1 MNQQSSKKFTG
12 IFFFAFA
19 ILGLMSPAVFAQP
32 DRQTSS
38 PPTPQQAAP
47 FDMTGYWVS
56 VVTEDWRWRMLV
68 PPEGDAGSIPLNQA
82 GEELANAWRA
92 DDSELET
99 CLAFGGASIMR
110 YPGRLHISWD
120 DEQTLRIDFSAGNQ
134 SRLLHF
140 GGDASTQMNASLQGY
155 TTASWYKER
164 QTRGLGFG
172 GPVRSFEGGNLH
184 SSTSHLSAA
193 YLQRNGIPY
202 SDQTSIND
210 FYRVVELPN
219 NERWL
224 IVTSIITD
232 PVYLREEIIW
242 STNFKYEPN
251 GDNWEP
257 GACR

>member
-1 MNQQSSKKFTG
+1 MNQQVMKKLRS
-12 IFFFAFA
+12 IIVFALIG
-19 ILGLMSPAVFAQP
+19 ILGSQVLAQP
-32 DRQTSS
+32 GRQEGP

-56 VVTEDWRWRMLV
+56 VVTEDWRWRMVV
-68 PPEGDAGSIPLNQA
+68 PPEGDTGSIPLNQA

-99 CLAFGGASIMR
+99 CLAFGGAGIIR

-140 GGDASTQMNASLQGY
+140 DGDASAQMSNSLQGY
-155 TTASWYKER
+155 TTANWYKER

-184 SSTSHLSAA
+184 STTSHLTPA

-202 SDQTSIND
+202 SEQTTIND

-219 NERWL
+219 SERWL

-242 STNFKYEPN
+242 STNFKYEAN
-251 GDNWEP
+251 GENWDVSQ
-257 GACR
+257 CR